1 MTWRPS
7 PVPGIYPP
15 RESPEDEP
23 KTVPRKNLYGFL
35 SACLVSLNWKS
46 AAGRV
51 SVDANNL
58 NTGGDTIRAL
68 VYCMFKR
75 TSKDSW
81 KQNGGRI
88 KILQREHLCVGQLG

>member
-7 PVPGIYPP
+7 PVPGIYLP

-35 SACLVSLNWKS
+35 SACLVSLNGKS

-51 SVDANNL
+51 SVGTNNL
-58 NTGGDTIRAL
+58 NIGRGTIRAL
-68 VYCMFKR
+68 V
-75 TSKDSW
+75 
-81 KQNGGRI
+81 
-88 KILQREHLCVGQLG
+88 